1 MLILRIRSK
10 YIFQQLF
17 SYCSDKKIFKIIK
30 YNKRLYEKLD
40 LNYKELLIQKKIEK
54 YDKYQYIENYWI
66 NFKNELSDGLM
77 EEENLLNLF
86 YNALSKSKN
95 FILDIRD
102 ENFNI
107 IFNNLCFKK
116 NLKIK
121 LESLN
126 EMEDLFPFILFSKN
140 GKLEEKTVKV
150 LQEIFNMFSK
160 NGKMSL
166 EEASDYFSLLEE
178 IEDNELSNLN
188 ENGYISFQNF
198 QKYYSELIEKTPDS
212 ARSHFLK
219 LGYNFI
225 RE

>member
-40 LNYKELLIQKKIEK
+40 LNYKELFIQKKIEK

-86 YNALSKSKN
+86 YNALSKSEN
-95 FILDIRD
+95 FTLNIRD

-107 IFNNLCFKK
+107 IFNNLYFKN

-121 LESLN
+121 L
-126 EMEDLFPFILFSKN
+126 
-140 GKLEEKTVKV
+140 
-150 LQEIFNMFSK
+150 
-160 NGKMSL
+160 
-166 EEASDYFSLLEE
+166 
-178 IEDNELSNLN
+178 
-188 ENGYISFQNF
+188 
-198 QKYYSELIEKTPDS
+198 
-212 ARSHFLK
+212 
-219 LGYNFI
+219 
-225 RE
+225 

>member
-17 SYCSDKKIFKIIK
+17 SYCSDKKKFKIIK

-40 LNYKELLIQKKIEK
+40 LNYKELFIQKKIEK

-86 YNALSKSKN
+86 YNALSKSEN
-95 FILDIRD
+95 FTLNIRD

-107 IFNNLCFKK
+107 IFNNLYFKN

-126 EMEDLFPFILFSKN
+126 EMENLFPFILFSKN

-166 EEASDYFSLLEE
+166 EEASDYFSSLE
-178 IEDNELSNLN
+178 
-188 ENGYISFQNF
+188 
-198 QKYYSELIEKTPDS
+198 
-212 ARSHFLK
+212 
-219 LGYNFI
+219 
-225 RE
+225 